1 MSAMTDRDVTL
12 DERLYG
18 YIRAHSSREHPVLRE
33 LREATAGMKHAGMQ
47 ISPEQ
52 GQFMALLAR
61 LVKARRAIEI
71 GVFTGYSS
79 LAVALALP
87 DDGRLVACDVNEEW
101 TSMARRYWEK
111 AGVAR
116 KIELKLAPAQAT
128 LDEMIAQGEAGT
140 YDFAFIDAD
149 KSRYAAYYERCLVLL
164 RTGGLIVIDNTL
176 WSGAVADPA
185 KKDED
190 TEAIRAIND
199 AVHRDQ
205 RVAMSLLP
213 IGDGVTL
220 ALKL

>member
-1 MSAMTDRDVTL
+1 MTGRDVKL
-12 DERLYG
+12 DDHLYE
-18 YIRAHSSREHPVLRE
+18 YVRAHSQHEHPVLRE
-33 LREATAGMKHAGMQ
+33 LREATSDMKQAGMQ

-61 LVKARRAIEI
+61 LAKAKRALEI

-87 DDGRLVACDVNEEW
+87 EDGRLVACDINEEW
-101 TSMARRYWEK
+101 TSMARRFWEK
-111 AGVAR
+111 AGVAH
-116 KIELKLAPAQAT
+116 KIDLRLAPAQGT
-128 LDEMIAQGEAGT
+128 LDDLIANREAGS

-149 KSRYAAYYERCLVLL
+149 KKRYMAYYERCLTLL
-164 RTGGLIVIDNTL
+164 RTGGLVVVDNTL

-190 TEAIRAIND
+190 TDAIRAFND
-199 AVHRDQ
+199 AVCRDP